1 MTAKKRPS
9 NHKTRSKV
17 LVVDDHPMTRHGIV
31 RLLEQ
36 EPDLVVCGEAEN
48 APQALAAVKELQP
61 RVVLADLTMP
71 GGDGLEFIKDVRDQ
85 HPEVVLL
92 VVSMHDEAL
101 YAQRALRAGARGY
114 IMKNEGGEKLVE
126 AIRQVLQGKT
136 YLSESM
142 SGKVMD
148 VFSGRSR
155 REGDPATGK
164 LTDRE
169 FEVFG
174 LIGQG
179 LTTGEIG
186 RRLRLS
192 PKTVETH
199 RLHIREKLRINSGPA
214 LIQYAVRW
222 AGTQELL

>member
-1 MTAKKRPS
+1 
-9 NHKTRSKV
+9 
-17 LVVDDHPMTRHGIV
+17 
-31 RLLEQ
+31 
-36 EPDLVVCGEAEN
+36 LVVCGEAEN
-48 APQALAAVKELQP
+48 APRALAAVKELQP
-61 RVVLADLTMP
+61 HVVLADLTMP
-71 GGDGLEFIKDVRDQ
+71 GGDGLEFIKDVRSQ

-136 YLSESM
+136 YVSEKM
-142 SGKVMD
+142 SGQALEA
-148 VFSGRSR
+148 FSGRSPQA
-155 REGDPATGK
+155 DDITIGK

-199 RLHIREKLRINSGPA
+199 RLHVREKLQIKSGPA

-222 AGTQELL
+222 AGTQALI